1 MSPITLAAGL
11 GDMTSTT
18 LTSAGLA
25 VGIGLLAVEHYTWW
39 RGSGG
44 GAAVAGKKGGPA
56 ESGGKAR
63 DPKALVPFWFGVAFG
78 TLMVA
83 CPAGLLGY
91 GAGILRW
98 GGNGAGG
105 LVMSWMTGQD
115 ATTIANAA
123 APRIDGNGALVVTV
137 LVIVLYL
144 LRKKFA
150 KIAKGRFWKGV
161 LVGVLVAIGTG
172 IFAVIGNMVVPGVND
187 IGAWCT
193 GVVVHSDFGGLV

>member
-1 MSPITLAAGL
+1 MTTITLAAGL

-25 VGIGLLAVEHYTWW
+25 VGMGLLAVEHYTWW

-44 GAAVAGKKGGPA
+44 GGAVAGKKGGSVEA
-56 ESGGKAR
+56 GGKAR

-115 ATTIANAA
+115 ATTIATAA
-123 APRIDGNGALVVTV
+123 APRIDGNGALVVTA

-172 IFAVIGNMVVPGVND
+172 VFAVIGNMVVPGVND
-187 IGAWCT
+187 IGAWAM

>member
-1 MSPITLAAGL
+1 MTTTLAAGL

-25 VGIGLLAVEHYTWW
+25 VGIGLLVVEHTMWW
-39 RGSGG
+39 RGGG
-44 GAAVAGKKGGPA
+44 GAAVAGKKGGPVEA
-56 ESGGKAR
+56 SGKAR
-63 DPKALVPFWFGVAFG
+63 DPKALIPFWFGVAFG

-105 LVMSWMTGQD
+105 LVMSWMTGQN

-137 LVIVLYL
+137 LVFVLFM
-144 LRKKFA
+144 LRKKIPKAARGKF
-150 KIAKGRFWKGV
+150 GKGV

-172 IFAVIGNMVVPGVND
+172 VFALIGNLVVPGVND
-187 IGAWCT
+187 IGAWAM
-193 GVVVHSDFGGLV
+193 GAVVNSNLGGLV